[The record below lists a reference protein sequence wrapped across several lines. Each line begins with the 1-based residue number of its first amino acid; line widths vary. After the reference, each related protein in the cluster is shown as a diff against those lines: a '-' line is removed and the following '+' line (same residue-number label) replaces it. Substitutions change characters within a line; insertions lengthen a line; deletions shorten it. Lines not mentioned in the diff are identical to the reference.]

1 MEIGKTPYDSASIL
15 SKLSYWWARQYIK
28 HPKDFSSLPKILDPV
43 QFDSLQA
50 AWQDEAK
57 RPNPK
62 FYKAVLKTFGCRL
75 FITGLPNLVEAVCQ
89 IALGI
94 LMGRLIEFIQT
105 DQEADY
111 MGWVYCSCIT
121 LLIFVYTNFR
131 SYGYF
136 HGFLVGGLMRQCCA
150 QLLYE
155 KTLRISSSVIHSG
168 GGPGKIM
175 SVISNFIERL
185 DLVNFANFVW
195 IGVTTTIGVIVA
207 LLVIVGPT
215 ALIGVLIIL
224 AIVPWQLWMNKYQIT
239 LTQTTQKACAER
251 LTKTA
256 EIVEGIRVLKMY
268 GWEEA
273 YLRRISDIRE
283 KEIRSVRSQIFL
295 QSISL
300 TFTLISQG
308 LACLATF
315 AAYQATG
322 QPVTPSVIFSTL
334 TLFLAVQNYMGVP
347 FSSGLEGIVNAKVG
361 SEKMTEILLLDE
373 HSAEEE
379 TDETRLGTVKLDA
392 VNSSWIPK
400 VPRSLHSDEAMTAM
414 LRPKSSSNFSL
425 TDVSFEV
432 KTGELVMI
440 EGTVGAGKSSLL
452 LTLLKEMHLEGGS
465 IETNGR
471 IAYVEQEPWIIGASV
486 VDNIILDMPFDKAKF
501 DSIVNACGLVDDIEH
516 QFPQHAETI
525 LGEKGVNVSGGQKA
539 RIALARAC
547 YADCDIYLLDDPLS
561 AVDAKVAR
569 HIFHSCILGL
579 LQHKTRLLVTHQ
591 VQYAPYVTQILRVD
605 QGQVT
610 QSFNQH
616 VLKAEGTQSD
626 KLVEIG
632 VRVIDSRDE
641 AAETTS
647 PTKACFQYL
656 LHGSKWSLLLLLLLY
671 PTTCVVYIAV
681 PYWLAVWGSQEGSEL
696 ENPFYVEVLG
706 YIVLCL
712 VCLGLLQNTL
722 NCQSAISASKN
733 IHAKALTKIVCS
745 PTRLFD
751 SSSSGS
757 ILSRFSKDISLCDSQ
772 IPIRLTEV
780 SQMIMTLAG
789 CFIAILIGNPFMTIL
804 LLPFVGVLAY
814 IYRSSIV
821 ATQYHQSKYLNSKG
835 PIFTQITTTFNSLF
849 SLRAYRLQSYFKTLM
864 TRTLSV
870 NNQAYFAYHASS
882 RIMQFAT
889 EITGNLYLIIS
900 IFLTVA
906 LRSYF
911 PRTTLALGLAA
922 IMSIMIFL
930 QLTLKSYVMVK
941 TQLTSAERLLLYSK
955 LPTEAPLK
963 TERDLKITAGE
974 VEFRRVV
981 LKYTEEIVAL
991 KGVSVKVEAGTK
1003 VGVVGRTGSGK
1014 SSLMVALFR
1023 LVELSEGQILIDGQD
1038 TRDAGLHSLRQQIA
1052 VIPQSPFIFSATVR
1066 YNLDPLG
1073 KATDQELWEVLEWT
1087 ELKRLVECY
1096 DAQLE
1101 EELTPNKL
1109 SVGQKQLMCL
1119 ARALLGKVRIL
1130 VMDEATANVDQETDR
1145 VIQRTIRKRFRDCTV
1160 FTIAHRLN
1168 TVIAYD
1174 ELWVMAQ
1181 GLLVEQGSPYV
1192 LATTPD
1198 SYFCELLQHGEDH
1211 AELVEAALKAHTK
1224 RTNS

>member
-1 MEIGKTPYDSASIL
+1 MEVGKTPYDSASVL
-15 SKLSYWWARQYIK
+15 SKLFYWWARQYIK
-28 HPKDFSSLPKILDPV
+28 HPNDFPSLPKALDPA

-50 AWQDEAK
+50 AWHDEAK
-57 RPNPK
+57 RANPK
-62 FYKAVLKTFGCRL
+62 LYKAALKAFGWRL
-75 FITGLPNLVEAVCQ
+75 FTTGLPNLVEAVCQ

-121 LLIFVYTNFR
+121 LLILVYTNVR
-131 SYGYF
+131 NYGYF
-136 HGFLVGGLMRQCCA
+136 QGYLFGGLMRQCCT

-168 GGPGKIM
+168 GESGKIM

-185 DLVNFANFVW
+185 DLVGFTNFVW
-195 IGVTTTIGVIVA
+195 IGVLSTIGVIAA

-224 AIVPWQLWMNKYQIT
+224 VIVPWQLWMNKQQIK
-239 LTQTTQKACAER
+239 LTQTTQKASAER

-283 KEIRSVRSQIFL
+283 KEIRSVRSLNFL

-322 QPVTPSVIFSTL
+322 QSVTPSVIFTTL
-334 TLFLAVQNYMGVP
+334 TLFLAVQHYMGER
-347 FSSGLEGIVNAKVG
+347 FTMGLECVVNAKVG
-361 SEKMTEILLLDE
+361 SERMTEILLLDE

-379 TDETRLGTVKLDA
+379 TDATRLGTIKLDA

-400 VPRSLHSDEAMTAM
+400 VPRSLHGDEAMIAM

-432 KTGELVMI
+432 KAGELVMI

-452 LTLLKEMHLEGGS
+452 LTLLKEMHLGTGS
-465 IETNGR
+465 IETFGT

-486 VDNIILDMPFDKAKF
+486 VDNIILDKPFIKAKF
-501 DSIVNACGLVDDIEH
+501 DSVVNACGLVDDIEH
-516 QFPQHAETI
+516 QFPQHAQTI
-525 LGEKGVNVSGGQKA
+525 LGERGVNVSGGQKA

-561 AVDAKVAR
+561 AVDAKVSK
-569 HIFHSCILGL
+569 HLFHNCILGL
-579 LQHKTRLLVTHQ
+579 LKQKTRLLVTHQ
-591 VQYAPYVTQILRVD
+591 VQYAPYVTQILHVD

-616 VLKAEGTQSD
+616 VLVTDETQSD
-626 KLVEIG
+626 QLVEIRD
-632 VRVIDSRDE
+632 RVIDSRDE

-647 PTKACFQYL
+647 STKACFQYL
-656 LHGSKWSLLLLLLLY
+656 LHGSKWSLLLLLLY

-681 PYWLAVWGSQEGSEL
+681 PYWLAVWASQEGSEL

-712 VCLGLLQNTL
+712 ASLGLLQNTL
-722 NCQSAISASKN
+722 NFQSAITASKN

-751 SSSSGS
+751 CNSSGS

-780 SQMIMTLAG
+780 CQMIMNLAG
-789 CFIAILIGNPFMTIL
+789 CFIAILIGNPFMTVL

-821 ATQYHQSKYLNSKG
+821 ETQYHQSKYLSSKV
-835 PIFTQITTTFNSLF
+835 PIFTQITTTFSSLF

-864 TRTLSV
+864 TRTLSA
-870 NNQAYFAYHASS
+870 NNQAYFGYHATS

-889 EITGNLYLIIS
+889 EMTGNLYLIMS

-922 IMSIMIFL
+922 IMSIMIYL
-930 QLTLKSYVMVK
+930 QWTLRSVVQVK

-955 LPTEAPLK
+955 LPTEAPFK
-963 TERDLKITAGE
+963 TERDLKITAGD

-991 KGVSVKVEAGTK
+991 KGVSVQVEAGTK

-1038 TRDAGLHSLRQQIA
+1038 TRESGLHSLRQQIA

-1073 KATDQELWEVLEWT
+1073 QATDEELWEVLGWT
-1087 ELKRLVECY
+1087 ELRQLVECY

-1101 EELTPNKL
+1101 EELNPNKL

-1145 VIQRTIRKRFRDCTV
+1145 VIQRTIRKRFRHCTV

-1174 ELWVMAQ
+1174 ELWVMEQ

-1198 SYFCELLQHGEDH
+1198 SYFCELLQHGENH
-1211 AELVEAALKAHTK
+1211 AELVEAALKAHSK